1 MDVVPVDSD
10 IADIAGLVIA
20 WGSVIAAIL
29 AWLIGL
35 GLIPEVNEAFIIFF
49 DQFEPIFDAL
59 VDYTLFIF

>member
-1 MDVVPVDSD
+1 MEVVPVESD

-35 GLIPEVNEAFIIFF
+35 GLIPEVNEAFIILF
-49 DQFEPIFDAL
+49 DQVEPIFDAL
-59 VDYTLFIF
+59 LDYTLFIF

>member
-1 MDVVPVDSD
+1 
-10 IADIAGLVIA
+10 VIA

-35 GLIPEVNEAFIIFF
+35 GLIPEVNEAFIILF

>member
-1 MDVVPVDSD
+1 MEFVPVESD

-35 GLIPEVNEAFIIFF
+35 GLIPEVNEAFIILF

-59 VDYTLFIF
+59 LDYTLFIF

>member
-1 MDVVPVDSD
+1 MEVVPVESD

>member
-1 MDVVPVDSD
+1 MEVVPVESD
-10 IADIAGLVIA
+10 IADIAGLVLA

-35 GLIPEVNEAFIIFF
+35 GLIPEVNEAFIILF
-49 DQFEPIFDAL
+49 DQFEPIFDSL

>member
-1 MDVVPVDSD
+1 MEFVPVESD

-35 GLIPEVNEAFIIFF
+35 GLIPEVNEAFIILF